1 MKTSEIRLM
10 ADEEIISKLID
21 TRKEYM
27 HHRFQIVSGQLTDTS
42 KLKQTRKLIAQYETI
57 LRERQLSHK
66 IEGEV

>member
-27 HHRFQIVSGQLTDTS
+27 HLRFQIVSGQLTDTS